1 MVLGPIVSQIKNLI
15 TPLGGGQI
23 KHFSTENSNSTEQST
38 KWDKLEG
45 KLTSDL
51 VNLASLK
58 EIKEGDFGVIA
69 GLLEGKISLKDLKSI
84 DLKELEIP
92 VIFNISEKLFRH
104 RFKERFFY
112 IHSKEKENFFK
123 FFLQFDEGSWLY
135 FIGAKGSLNLL
146 FVFLSY
152 FMFKNRI
159 WKEPLPLCDGYL
171 FLVQTK
177 LWIKWKSHS
186 YLFP

>member
-1 MVLGPIVSQIKNLI
+1 MVVDPIVGRIVNLLS
-15 TPLGGGQI
+15 PLGGGQI
-23 KHFSTENSNSTEQST
+23 RHFSTENSNSTEQSK

-45 KLTSDL
+45 NLTSDL

-69 GLLEGKISLKDLKSI
+69 GLLEGKISLKELKSI

-104 RFKERFFY
+104 RFKERFYY
-112 IHSKEKENFFK
+112 IHSKEKQNFFK

-135 FIGAKGSLNLL
+135 FVGAKGSLNLL
-146 FVFLSY
+146 FVFLSD
-152 FMFKNRI
+152 FCLK
-159 WKEPLPLCDGYL
+159 
-171 FLVQTK
+171 
-177 LWIKWKSHS
+177 
-186 YLFP
+186 